1 MLRELVLKN
10 RSYRRF
16 DQSKPITKE
25 VLLSFI
31 DLARN
36 SASGRNLQTL
46 KYFISFDS
54 ETNAKIYP
62 TLLWAG
68 YLKDWDGPAEGER
81 PSGYVIITE
90 DTLIGKNLVHD
101 QGIAAQT
108 ILLAAV
114 EKGYGGCMIYSVKRN
129 DLADA
134 LNIPTYLDIVL
145 VIALGVP
152 VEQVVLDNL
161 QSKGDI
167 KYWRDEN
174 QVHHVPKR
182 ELKDIVINY

>member
-1 MLRELVLKN
+1 MLKDLVLKN

-16 DQSKPITKE
+16 DQSKPISKDE
-25 VLLSFI
+25 LLGFI

-62 TLLWAG
+62 NLSWAG
-68 YLKDWDGPAEGER
+68 YLKDWDGPVEGER
-81 PSGYVIITE
+81 PSAYIVITE
-90 DTLIGKNLVHD
+90 DSLVGKNLVHD

-114 EKGYGGCMIYSVKRN
+114 EKGFGGCMIHSVKRSE
-129 DLADA
+129 LAEIIK
-134 LNIPTYLDIVL
+134 LPSNLEIVL
-145 VIALGVP
+145 VLALGVP
-152 VEQVVLDNL
+152 VETVVTEPLP
-161 QSKGDI
+161 SSGDI
-167 KYWRDEN
+167 KYWRDDEH
-174 QVHHVPKR
+174 VHHVPKR
-182 ELKDIVINY
+182 GLKDIVVNY

>member
-1 MLRELVLKN
+1 MLRDLILKN

-16 DQSKPITKE
+16 DQSKPITKPE
-25 VLLSFI
+25 LLEFI

-62 TLLWAG
+62 TLSWAG

-81 PSGYVIITE
+81 PSGYIIIAE

-101 QGIAAQT
+101 QGISAQT

-114 EKGYGGCMIYSVKRN
+114 EKGYGGCMIYSVKRSE
-129 DLADA
+129 LAEIIKLPA
-134 LNIPTYLDIVL
+134 NLEIVL
-145 VIALGVP
+145 VLALGVP
-152 VEQVVLDNL
+152 VERVVIEPLPE
-161 QSKGDI
+161 SGDI
-167 KYWRDEN
+167 KYWRDDK

-182 ELKDIVINY
+182 DLKDIVVNF